1 MAYPLAPMPTMGEFI
16 QRATAAYG
24 AAIRTTEEQTV
35 GLRGPT
41 TFRYLMRDQC
51 FAVLQAIPDEQV
63 LTPDVLRSLC
73 VQLNIPTQDFGL
85 SIG

>member
-1 MAYPLAPMPTMGEFI
+1 MAYPMAPMPTMGEFVHK
-16 QRATAAYG
+16 ATTGYG

-35 GLRGPT
+35 GPRGST
-41 TFRYLMRDQC
+41 TFRYLVRDRF
-51 FAVLQAIPDEQV
+51 FAVLQEIPDERV

-73 VQLNIPTQDFGL
+73 VQLNIPPQDFGL